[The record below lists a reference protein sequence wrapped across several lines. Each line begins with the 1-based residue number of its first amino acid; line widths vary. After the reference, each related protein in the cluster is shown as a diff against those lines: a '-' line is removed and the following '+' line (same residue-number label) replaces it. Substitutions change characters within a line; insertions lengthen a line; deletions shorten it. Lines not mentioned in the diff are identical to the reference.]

1 MSDIRKGKR
10 FSPSLCVTHNCNLN
24 CVYCYQKHD
33 TNNRMSFDIAK
44 KSIDWIFSNVPEDM
58 DGVEVSFIGGEPL
71 LEYDLIR
78 KIYDYTNEK
87 YGNEYSYIFY
97 ATTNGVLLDEKMK
110 SWFYDHKDTFVLG
123 LSLDGL
129 PDTHNHNRSNSFDK
143 IDNEFFQKTWP
154 FQGIKM
160 TISDY
165 TLPHLADDLIYLHEL
180 GFKEIGGV
188 NLFEGKFDWS
198 DERYIRLLIPE
209 LKKLVAF
216 YVEHDDLMLD
226 QMMGRRIDVC
236 CTEFDVKRKWCGIG
250 TGTIFFDTDG
260 KRYPCPFVTPMTFSS
275 DELEDIQNTDFN
287 NNDNFVDEECFDC
300 YIHPICPYCPGANY
314 LTQKSFKHRD
324 KSKCRVQKLITLYVA
339 DLLAKRLLK
348 NPESVP
354 KEQVYNTITAI
365 ERIRKDFLSEF
376 NEYADIM

>member
-1 MSDIRKGKR
+1 MNDVRKGIR

-24 CVYCYQKHD
+24 CLYCYQKHD
-33 TNNRMSFDIAK
+33 TNNRMSFDVAK
-44 KSIDWIFSNVPEDM
+44 KSIDWIFSNAPDDT
-58 DGVEVSFIGGEPL
+58 DGIEVSFIGGEPL
-71 LEYDLIR
+71 LEYELIR
-78 KIYDYTNEK
+78 KIYDYAHEK
-87 YGNEYSYIFY
+87 YGDEYRYIFY
-97 ATTNGVLLDEKMK
+97 ATTNGVLLDDEMK

-143 IDNEFFQKTWP
+143 IDKEFFLKTWP

-165 TLPHLADDLIYLHEL
+165 SLLHLADNIIYLHEL

-188 NLFEGKFDWS
+188 NLFEGEFDWS
-198 DERYIRLLIPE
+198 NEKYIHILIPE
-209 LKKLVAF
+209 LKKLVDF
-216 YVEHDDLMLD
+216 YVEHDDLQLD

-236 CTEFDVKRKWCGIG
+236 RDEFDVKRKWCGIG

-260 KRYPCPFVTPMTFSS
+260 KRYPCPFVTPMTFSQS
-275 DELEDIQNTDFN
+275 ELNDIKSTDFES
-287 NNDNFVDEECFDC
+287 NDNFVDEECFEC
-300 YIHPICPYCPGANY
+300 FIHPICPYCPGANY

-324 KSKCRVQKLITLYVA
+324 KSKCRAQKLITVYVA
-339 DLLAKRLLK
+339 DLLGKRLLK
-348 NPESVP
+348 NPNSVP

-365 ERIRKDFLSEF
+365 ERIRNDFLPEF
-376 NEYADIM
+376 SEYADIM